1 MSATT
6 MKRQGEVAQLQ
17 KQIAKGKAVLR
28 ELREMLEDMEDRLE
42 LDRAIKRNKGKPG
55 IPWEQAKKEL
65 GLEDL

>member
-6 MKRQGEVAQLQ
+6 MKRADESAKLQ
-17 KQIAKGKAVLR
+17 RQVTQAKTVLR
-28 ELREMLEDMEDRLE
+28 ELRETLEDMEDRLE

-65 GLEDL
+65 GLDDL